1 MLSSFRRRFW
11 PDQIESC
18 SINICIPITSSEKT
32 SEKSRTDPEER
43 RRRQRKETPQP
54 SKNKLFTNRK
64 KQEEIKS
71 EQMDHGSKEEY
82 SGFEAADTPFSEP
95 VYVDAEVQTD
105 LTVSDIEV
113 MADCKKKLENK
124 TQLKKDLFIEDICKS
139 DQTVRFY
146 TGIPSLDCLFRV
158 FNFLKP
164 IAEEMKYWNGRKKT
178 EKEACQVGECCFQMG
193 FQTNICS
200 LL

>member
-1 MLSSFRRRFW
+1 MLTPRRDVEGSERKHL
-11 PDQIESC
+11 SHRR
-18 SINICIPITSSEKT
+18 INCLRT
-32 SEKSRTDPEER
+32 EKSNVLVLKQLIP
-43 RRRQRKETPQP
+43 
-54 SKNKLFTNRK
+54 LF
-64 KQEEIKS
+64 
-71 EQMDHGSKEEY
+71 G
-82 SGFEAADTPFSEP
+82 EP
-95 VYVDAEVQTD
+95 VYVDAEIQTD
-105 LTVSDIEV
+105 LTFSDIEV

-124 TQLKKDLFIEDICKS
+124 TQLKKDLFIEDICKN

-178 EKEACQVGECCFQMG
+178 EKEAYQVGECCFQMG